1 MIETVLGMTDL
12 QIKLFTALG
21 QILVAAAVGMV
32 ALRQWRTAQQQAE
45 TARNKLR
52 LDLFEKRVETF
63 DRIRRL
69 LEINFPG
76 VPNEEVSRELWDLAG
91 PSGKIR
97 WLFGPHV
104 QQRFNDVVLQKLH
117 AADKASIAAM
127 SATNLEELKQLNSV
141 RDQAKEELSIALLAV
156 SEIFADSLTLLDQPR
171 HSAFLNPILPPC
183 SASCS
188 TALAH
193 LWALM

>member
-156 SEIFADSLTLLDQPR
+156 SEIFADSLTLLD
-171 HSAFLNPILPPC
+171 
-183 SASCS
+183 
-188 TALAH
+188 
-193 LWALM
+193 